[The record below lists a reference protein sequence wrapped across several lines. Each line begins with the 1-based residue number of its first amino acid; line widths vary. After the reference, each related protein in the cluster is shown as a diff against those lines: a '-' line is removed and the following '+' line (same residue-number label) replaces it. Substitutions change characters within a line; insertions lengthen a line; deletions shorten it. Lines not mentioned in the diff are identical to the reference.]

1 MVSPFLH
8 TGVLSVCRNGHEE
21 AENAC
26 HASAFAHAG
35 PCRVQKRTHI
45 SKHRMLH
52 VRFCTRA
59 ASPCAET
66 DTKQQIPPAMRLF
79 LHTGDLSVCKSG
91 QLPAIIGPHVSVFAH
106 ARTDVCINGHQRSR
120 TALEARF
127 CTPLDKGTTS
137 PNGYCSPLGL
147 VGGACRWGLPVLVTK
162 TYMSRKW
169 KLRAPLA

>member
-1 MVSPFLH
+1 MLSPLLH
-8 TGVLSVCRNGHEE
+8 TGVLSVCKYGHEE

-26 HASAFAHAG
+26 HVSAFAHAG

-59 ASPCAET
+59 SSPCAKA
-66 DTKQQIPPAMRLF
+66 DTLHQKTPAMRPF
-79 LHTGDLSVCKSG
+79 LHTVDLSVCRNG

-120 TALEARF
+120 TALEDRF
-127 CTPLDKGTTS
+127 CTLWTRAQQAPTAIARRW
-137 PNGYCSPLGL
+137 GL
-147 VGGACRWGLPVLVTK
+147 SVELAVGACRRSLPLGPVGVGNKNL
-162 TYMSRKW
+162 
-169 KLRAPLA
+169 

>member
-8 TGVLSVCRNGHEE
+8 TGVLSVCRNGQEE

-59 ASPCAET
+59 SSPCAET
-66 DTKQQIPPAMRLF
+66 DTVHQKTPAMRPF
-79 LHTGDLSVCKSG
+79 LHTGDLSVCKNG
-91 QLPAIIGPHVSVFAH
+91 QLPAIIEPHVSVFAR
-106 ARTDVCINGHQRSR
+106 ARTGVCINGHMKTR
-120 TALEARF
+120 TALEYRF
-127 CTPLDKGTTS
+127 CTLWTS
-137 PNGYCSPLGL
+137 AQQAPT
-147 VGGACRWGLPVLVTK
+147 AIARRWGLP
-162 TYMSRKW
+162 
-169 KLRAPLA
+169 AELAVGACRCW